1 MNIRIGTETV
11 IIPRNGALGF
21 DASSQLCAYDVR
33 EPLTSYV
40 ENSICEPE
48 VGSLEW
54 AYDWDYGTNEVA
66 EVSRAA
72 DGSWLVNPDLLTG
85 GYRQRLNLF
94 CPGPGTTAVTLR
106 VVAKRY
112 AAANSKLK
120 LTITDFG
127 GANPTTQDFT
137 LTDAWATY
145 EITAS
150 VTAASLYWAFVS
162 CCFSGSGQIGD
173 NRFYVQS
180 VKIVPTA
187 SSGVLSANFFRLGLA
202 NMSCNNDTGIVTTA
216 LVPKTSALAF
226 KRFRTNAAAA
236 LCEFV
241 PSLQSGFPNECQI
254 ALLDESQ
261 DYPYKAIS
269 AGLQWW
275 NMNAMPSGDQRL
287 DLISGATAKSTG
299 VLYGSFL
306 RALYLPKNCTWSI
319 HAVAPTWTVY
329 GDSISCGFG
338 ADVPP
343 TEGWTALLRADLVGK
358 LAIEAYGNRTLNE
371 DASSAPLRTAHATKL
386 VGYGAHNYVFAIG
399 TNDYGATSMTVAAF
413 QTAYGAML
421 DALLAA
427 DPEADVYCITPIR
440 RETESGNSNGE
451 TLAQFRA
458 AIATAVSSRT
468 SFCTLI
474 DGTTLM
480 DAEDLDATGVHP
492 TSTGH
497 AAIAA
502 ALRPILG
509 IS

>member
-1 MNIRIGTETV
+1 MNLRIGSETV
-11 IIPRNGALGF
+11 TLPRNGALGF
-21 DASSQLCAYDVR
+21 GPSRELVAYDVR

-48 VGSLEW
+48 VGSVEW
-54 AYDWDYGTNEVA
+54 SYDWDYGTNEVA

-94 CPGPGTTAVTLR
+94 CPGPGVTAVTLR
-106 VVAKRY
+106 VVAKQY
-112 AAANSKLK
+112 AATANKLK
-120 LTITDFG
+120 LTLTEFG
-127 GANPTTQDFT
+127 GSNPTTQDFT
-137 LTDAWATY
+137 LTDQWTTC
-145 EITAS
+145 EVTAS
-150 VTAASLYWAFVS
+150 VTAGSLYWAFVT
-162 CCFSGSGQIGD
+162 CCFAGGGQIGD

-187 SSGVLSANFFRLGLA
+187 SSGVLSSDFFRLGLA
-202 NMSCNNDTGIVTTA
+202 NMSCNNDTGVVTAA
-216 LVPKTSALAF
+216 LVPKTSALSF
-226 KRFRTNAAAA
+226 KRFRTNASAA

-241 PSLQSGFPNECQI
+241 PSLQGSFPNECQI
-254 ALLDESQ
+254 ALLDETQ
-261 DYPYKAIS
+261 DYPYKATS

-275 NMNAMPSGDQRL
+275 NMNSMPTGDQRL
-287 DLISGATAKSTG
+287 DLISGATAKAAG

-306 RALYLPKNCTWSI
+306 RALYLPKDCTWSI

-343 TEGWTALLRADLVGK
+343 TEGWTALLRADLDGK
-358 LAIEAYGNRTLNE
+358 LAVEAWGNRTLNG
-371 DASSAPLRTAHATKL
+371 DASTSELREAHATKL
-386 VGYGAHNYVFAIG
+386 VGYGAHNYIFAIG
-399 TNDYGATSMTVAAF
+399 TNDYGTTASTVAAF

-427 DPEADVYCITPIR
+427 DPEAVVYCITPIR

-451 TLAQFRA
+451 TLAQFRT
-458 AIATAVSSRT
+458 AIANAVSTRT

-480 DAEDLDATGVHP
+480 DAEDLDGTGVHP